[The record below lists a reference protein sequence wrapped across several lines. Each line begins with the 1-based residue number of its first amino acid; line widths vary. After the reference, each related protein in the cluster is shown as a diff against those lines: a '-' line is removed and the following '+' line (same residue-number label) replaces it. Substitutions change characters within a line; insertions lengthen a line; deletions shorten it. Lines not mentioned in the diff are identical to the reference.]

1 MAGVLQYDPKAV
13 SLIVGG
19 HIITGFSDDDFI
31 EVERSEDAYSKKTGV
46 DGITTRARVN
56 DRTGKITIR
65 LMQSSSSNDDLS
77 ALALLDEKENS
88 GAVPVLCKDTLG
100 RSVFSSESAWVMK
113 FPKTPF
119 KKDVNVY
126 EWVLETTAL
135 DVFVGGN

>member
-46 DGITTRARVN
+46 DGITTRARNN
-56 DRTGKITIR
+56 DRTGKLTIR

-77 ALALLDEKENS
+77 NLALLDEKDNS
-88 GAVPVLCKDTLG
+88 GAVPVLAKDTLG
-100 RSVFSSESAWVMK
+100 RTVFSSEAGWVMK
-113 FPKTPF
+113 FPKTGY
-119 KKDVNVY
+119 KKDVASW
-126 EWVLETTAL
+126 EWIIETTAL
-135 DVFVGGN
+135 DVFIGGN